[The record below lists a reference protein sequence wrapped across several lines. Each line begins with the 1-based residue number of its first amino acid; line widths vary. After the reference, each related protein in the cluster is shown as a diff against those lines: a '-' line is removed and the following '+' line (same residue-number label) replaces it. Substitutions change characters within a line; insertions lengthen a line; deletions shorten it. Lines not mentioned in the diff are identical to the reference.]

1 MSIDFCSRKLHVEI
15 GNFATLSLRNGFL
28 VRGVIAGVFNKNVQ
42 LVPPLI
48 IRNSSGS
55 VVPVPAFVEVPC
67 CDIVAASA
75 GSEIPDEALRPGK
88 K

>member
-1 MSIDFCSRKLHVEI
+1 
-15 GNFATLSLRNGFL
+15 
-28 VRGVIAGVFNKNVQ
+28 
-42 LVPPLI
+42 
-48 IRNSSGS
+48 
-55 VVPVPAFVEVPC
+55 VEVPC